1 MSPDEIKALRKTLSM
16 TQRDLAEAL
25 ELDVDAVRGWERGET
40 FPTRA
45 SVAAMEKLRENPPKR
60 APKRAPTVWQLL
72 GDERF
77 MALVRKLLHDPK
89 LRAEVERLAQ
99 SVPDPLDD

>member
-1 MSPDEIKALRKTLSM
+1 MTPDEIKALRKTLSF

-25 ELDVDAVRGWERGET
+25 SQEIDTVRAWERGEM
-40 FPTRA
+40 FPTKSA
-45 SVAAMEKLRENPPKR
+45 VAAMGALRENPPRR
-60 APKRAPTVWQLL
+60 APKKSPTVWQLL

-77 MALVRKLLHDPK
+77 MALVRKLLSDPR

-99 SVPDPLDD
+99 SVPDPLDE

>member
-1 MSPDEIKALRKTLSM
+1 MTPDEIKALRKTLSF

-25 ELDVDAVRGWERGET
+25 EQDLDTVRGWERGEL
-40 FPTRA
+40 FPTKSA
-45 SVAAMEKLRENPPKR
+45 VSAMAALKETPPKR
-60 APKRAPTVWQLL
+60 APKKSPTVWQLL

-77 MALVRKLLHDPK
+77 MTLIRKLLSDPK

-99 SVPDPLDD
+99 SVPDPLDE